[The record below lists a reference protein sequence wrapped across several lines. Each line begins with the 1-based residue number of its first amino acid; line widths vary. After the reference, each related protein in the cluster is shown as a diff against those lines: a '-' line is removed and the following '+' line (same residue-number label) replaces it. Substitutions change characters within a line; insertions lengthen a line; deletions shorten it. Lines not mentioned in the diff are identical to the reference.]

1 MADPMGAAMYNYYSS
16 GVLESSGTSIS
27 EGIGQGRVTANLES
41 WGVPARDGGAV
52 DFWCQVTDEE
62 ALPLIFDLLK
72 QEGFCMG
79 GSTAINIGGK
89 CLDLFIMVAPS
100 GFPNLVWQNIVFS
113 QHVCN
118 NKMTST
124 EV

>member
-1 MADPMGAAMYNYYSS
+1 VSR
-16 GVLESSGTSIS
+16 TSIS
-27 EGIGQGRVTANLES
+27 LYQCCDL
-41 WGVPARDGGAV
+41 
-52 DFWCQVTDEE
+52 QVTDEE

-100 GFPNLVWQNIVFS
+100 GFPYLVWQNIVFS
-113 QHVCN
+113 QYVCN
-118 NKMTST
+118 YKIDFHRSLG
-124 EV
+124 

>member
-1 MADPMGAAMYNYYSS
+1 
-16 GVLESSGTSIS
+16 
-27 EGIGQGRVTANLES
+27 
-41 WGVPARDGGAV
+41 
-52 DFWCQVTDEE
+52 
-62 ALPLIFDLLK
+62 
-72 QEGFCMG
+72 MG

>member
-1 MADPMGAAMYNYYSS
+1 
-16 GVLESSGTSIS
+16 VIL
-27 EGIGQGRVTANLES
+27 
-41 WGVPARDGGAV
+41 
-52 DFWCQVTDEE
+52 QVTDEE

-118 NKMTST
+118 YRIDFHRSLGQGDCPSSSVTMVQIIMVLEAVNVIWVMWRW
-124 EV
+124 VARIY

>member
-1 MADPMGAAMYNYYSS
+1 MVSQLFCRTFFGWSIGQVVNVDTILNCAQ
-16 GVLESSGTSIS
+16 IS
-27 EGIGQGRVTANLES
+27 EGIGQGRVTANLEG

-89 CLDLFIMVAPS
+89 CLDLLKMFISS
-100 GFPNLVWQNIVFS
+100 GFA
-113 QHVCN
+113 
-118 NKMTST
+118 M
-124 EV
+124 